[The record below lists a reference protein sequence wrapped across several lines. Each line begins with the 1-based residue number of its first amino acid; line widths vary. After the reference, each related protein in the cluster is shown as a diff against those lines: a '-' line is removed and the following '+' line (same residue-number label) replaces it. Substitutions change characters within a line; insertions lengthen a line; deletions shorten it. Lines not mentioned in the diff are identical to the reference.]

1 MVFNLHIHVCLCVGL
16 FQVQYNG
23 DPSVTVSPCSGI
35 VAAGAT
41 QWLKVELRTDGPRVI
56 DEKAL

>member
-1 MVFNLHIHVCLCVGL
+1 MEILMCLCVCIGGE

-23 DPSVTVSPCSGI
+23 DPSVRLSPFSGVI
-35 VAAGAT
+35 APGAT
-41 QWLKVELRTDGPRVI
+41 QQLKVELRTDRPRQI